1 MANYTLP
8 IPSNPDIPRGH
19 ITLCTSGGAKR
30 RPSRVAANW
39 VRMLCVTSN
48 VHKCDPARAPRSCR
62 RARKNTTASSGQDP
76 DRTTG
81 DLRCHGTQKLIQT
94 STADPRVPLPPMTEL
109 LAAFTLSAAKL
120 PRHDLTGYQEVSQCS
135 ALYAAARP
143 HSFLQ
148 NQTTHNVAHQP
159 RRFLASAGWVC

>member
-1 MANYTLP
+1 MVCQP
-8 IPSNPDIPRGH
+8 CG

-30 RPSRVAANW
+30 RPSRAAANW

-48 VHKCDPARAPRSCR
+48 VHKCDPPRAPRSFR
-62 RARKNTTASSGQDP
+62 RAQKNTTASSGQDP

-81 DLRCHGTQKLIQT
+81 DLRCQGTQKLIQS

-109 LAAFTLSAAKL
+109 LAAFTLSAVKP

-135 ALYAAARP
+135 VLYAATRP
-143 HSFLQ
+143 HPLLR
-148 NQTTHNVAHQP
+148 NQTTHND
-159 RRFLASAGWVC
+159 